1 VTERA
6 VGTGNIDI
14 RGGERAVAFR
24 AETVCGAGCR
34 EGYEVRTDVT
44 AGG

>member
-1 VTERA
+1 VAEGA
-6 VGTGNIDI
+6 VGTGNVGI

-34 EGYEVRTDVT
+34 EGYEVRTDMT